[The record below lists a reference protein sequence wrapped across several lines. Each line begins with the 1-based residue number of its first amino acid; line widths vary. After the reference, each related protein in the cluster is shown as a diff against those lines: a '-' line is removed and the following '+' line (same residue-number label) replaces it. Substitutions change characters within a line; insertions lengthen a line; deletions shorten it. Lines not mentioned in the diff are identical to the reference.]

1 MNRRRFLT
9 SLGLLP
15 PAGLLACRRRASGE
29 GTDSG
34 ATAGGTTPSPGSA
47 AGTPTQYELIEAWAM
62 HRVPKYPGSQPGEL
76 SPLPTQVE
84 AGGTISFA
92 TPDSAD
98 AVLDFYRTALPALGW
113 KLQPSP
119 ASSVSAVREGASL
132 TVVVKGS
139 EHGTTVL
146 LMLADAP

>member
-1 MNRRRFLT
+1 MNRRTFLA
-9 SLGLLP
+9 SLGLLL
-15 PAGLLACRRRASGE
+15 PAGLLACRRRTSGE
-29 GTDSG
+29 AAG
-34 ATAGGTTPSPGSA
+34 ATPAAGDTAPAQGTAGGTSA
-47 AGTPTQYELIEAWAM
+47 QYELIETWAM
-62 HRVPKYPGSQPGEL
+62 HQVPKYPGSEPGEL

-113 KLQPSP
+113 ELKPSP
-119 ASSVSAVREGASL
+119 ASSISAVRERASL